1 MSGQPG
7 QGERRESATDVR
19 LDGDEMA
26 ADADDGDV
34 ASRARPGEDRQHGG
48 KEAIAEAFAELER
61 AQQAVIMA
69 KGALHMAKDAV
80 LGVGN
85 ALTDAERSLE
95 MRKSLRR
102 AYEGVVGAMVA
113 VSRIDSA

>member
-1 MSGQPG
+1 MDPF
-7 QGERRESATDVR
+7 GEARSTVIRAGHDLARTDN
-19 LDGDEMA
+19 MA
-26 ADADDGDV
+26 A
-34 ASRARPGEDRQHGG
+34 

-80 LGVGN
+80 LCAGN